1 MGVIEIVEKIL
12 DAFLVAIQEEDTNGK
27 NIVLLAKKEI
37 IKKNAFWKL
46 DNQGHNPSSLI
57 PGATLQMQ
65 YEIKWYK
72 EHFTKT
78 HKKLG
83 KRGSKWLIKTSKAC
97 FVFAML
103 IANVAFAASTTVSGV
118 LNEDYGRPILLEE
131 IAFHIF
137 AISLLVYL
145 CFLGTTLI

>member
-27 NIVLLAKKEI
+27 NIVLLAYTDVFE
-37 IKKNAFWKL
+37 NH
-46 DNQGHNPSSLI
+46 QPSSLI